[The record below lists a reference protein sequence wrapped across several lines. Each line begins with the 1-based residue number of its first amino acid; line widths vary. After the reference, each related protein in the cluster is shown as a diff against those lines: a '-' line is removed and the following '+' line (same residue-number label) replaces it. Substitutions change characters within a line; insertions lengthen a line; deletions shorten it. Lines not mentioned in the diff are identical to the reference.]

1 MEFNRDKAFQLLRS
15 TEPFPVDFDDATEWW
30 NVQTRTGNLKPKGD
44 LKKKLENNFIRGVD
58 YFIPCEEGVSSF
70 SENSE
75 KPLNGRPRE
84 IILLTI
90 ECFKMMGMMVPGIRG
105 RQIRQYFLD
114 CESELKRFLEA
125 ERGNAKARLVNA
137 FVSDQVL
144 SRRSR
149 FDDEFYELLYKKR
162 GQGWEAR
169 NPKHR
174 PSCVGTWTNQV
185 VYDRFPDGV
194 KDRLNE
200 VNPRVDGSRRDKH
213 HNHFKSMGSDHLDQH
228 LPAVKAIARI
238 SPDGNWDRFMRNI
251 QKGLPNGEPLQTSL
265 LDLLEE
271 YEDMDQVS

>member
-15 TEPFPVDFDDATEWW
+15 TELFPVDFDDAMEWW
-30 NVQTRTGNLKPKGD
+30 DSRTKKGIPVRRDNLLRL
-44 LKKKLENNFIRGVD
+44 LKAEFFKDKD
-58 YFIPCEEGVSSF
+58 YHPLKNEEVV
-70 SENSE
+70 N
-75 KPLNGRPRE
+75 RPQGGGIALGKYR
-84 IILLTI
+84 LSV
-90 ECFKMMGMMVPGIRG
+90 ECFKMMGMMVRGNRG
-105 RQIRQYFLD
+105 RQIRQYFSD
-114 CESELKRFLEA
+114 CESELKRLLEA
-125 ERGNAKARLVNA
+125 RDTNAKARLVNS

-174 PSCVGTWTNQV
+174 PSCVGIWTNQV

-213 HNHFKSMGSDHLDQH
+213 HNHFKPMGSDHLDQH